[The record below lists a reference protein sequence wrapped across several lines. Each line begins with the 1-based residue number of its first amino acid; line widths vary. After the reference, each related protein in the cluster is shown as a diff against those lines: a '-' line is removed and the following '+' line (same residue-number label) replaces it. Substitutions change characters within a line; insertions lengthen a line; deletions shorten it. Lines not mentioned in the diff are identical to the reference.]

1 MINERAPN
9 CQRIRN
15 QTVAFMTNEMINRRV
30 EKVQDEMT
38 YLTEQLED
46 EKQEVEDKIA
56 ELEDRD
62 TLTDKQ
68 SDRLD
73 NLQERSDMLEQ
84 LIDALNIDLE
94 EYYL

>member
-1 MINERAPN
+1 MWVWKGAELSAHKKPDSTN
-9 CQRIRN
+9 
-15 QTVAFMTNEMINRRV
+15 MTNEMINRRV
-30 EKVQDEMT
+30 EKIQDEMT

-56 ELEDRD
+56 ELENLD

-73 NLQERSDMLEQ
+73 NLQERSERLEQ
-84 LIDALNIDLE
+84 LIDALNVDFE
-94 EYYL
+94 GFYL